1 MITVLHTADWHID
14 APLRNFTEPQR
25 RELRN
30 AMLELPGQIAD
41 LCLREDCDLCL
52 LSGDIFD
59 GPWTREGYEAVYR
72 ALKRMEIPVFVAPG
86 NHDPYREDS
95 IWVRESWPENVY
107 LFRSPEL
114 TSYTIEELD
123 CRVYG
128 AAFTAAEAPPLLEGF
143 QAQCTERH
151 ALLLLHGD
159 PTNPNSPYSPVTAAQ
174 IREAGVDYAALGHIH
189 ARGEFRS
196 GAGLC
201 AWPGCPMGRGWDE
214 TGTKGVLIARLGATA
229 LTSFQPLSVPR
240 FFEETVAAGDDPFAA
255 LAAVLPAGGS
265 RDHFRIRLTGE
276 VRPGDTE
283 GLDRKFGLYPNLTIL
298 DETVPLG
305 DIWEGAGADSLSGLF
320 FRILQ
325 EGAQGASEEDQGLY
339 ELAARIGRRIL
350 EGREVE
356 LP

>member
-30 AMLELPGQIAD
+30 AMLNLPGQIAD

-72 ALKRMEIPVFVAPG
+72 ALKRMEIPVFIAPG

-128 AAFTAAEAPPLLEGF
+128 AAFTAAEAPALLEGF

-189 ARGEFRS
+189 TRGEFRS

-214 TGTKGVLIARLGATA
+214 TGTKGVLIARLGDTA

-283 GLDRKFGLYPNLTIL
+283 SLDRKFGLYPNLTIL

-325 EGAQGASEEDQGLY
+325 EGAQSAPEEDQGLY